1 MPSYITCDLLIHLVQ
16 QKKRYQ
22 VPGFLFGEDVRTHAD
37 CDGRNGKNIFGTAL
51 HCVSSKVWYSSQSLN
66 VGLYCSFFRNQK
78 FDDILKDIRFF
89 EVRAAGVGGEGIG
102 QLGLEKL
109 KSQVVF
115 VCFFVFAFFIVFMYY
130 LGLCVSFVFV
140 FYFCFTF
147 FCVCVFW
154 LSLCFPFP
162 FIFALSFSLYWG
174 FLCQVMFVCFIV
186 FGPFVLPRR
195 PMTIPFIHPIPSQ
208 SHPTRS
214 LLSSKQALDWSA
226 STSNDLQWLPM
237 TSNDYQWLPMT
248 TDDYQWLS
256 DD

>member
-1 MPSYITCDLLIHLVQ
+1 MNQQTKNHPGTNQEPPRHQGLFLTCEPKWKVLPPLGGKQKKALTHSKGGEDHLFNYHQRDFPHHHLCDTKKSFDTFKRKECNDMPSYITCDLLIHLVQ

-147 FCVCVFW
+147 FCVCVF
-154 LSLCFPFP
+154 
-162 FIFALSFSLYWG
+162 
-174 FLCQVMFVCFIV
+174 
-186 FGPFVLPRR
+186 
-195 PMTIPFIHPIPSQ
+195 
-208 SHPTRS
+208 
-214 LLSSKQALDWSA
+214 
-226 STSNDLQWLPM
+226 
-237 TSNDYQWLPMT
+237 
-248 TDDYQWLS
+248 
-256 DD
+256 